1 MVLGGG
7 ARETALFL
15 SDQGFI
21 SKTTVFFFFFLKEK
35 ESQIYD
41 CYAYS
46 VMSDSS

>member
-7 ARETALFL
+7 ARETTLLL

-21 SKTTVFFFFFLKEK
+21 LKRTVFFFLKEK

-41 CYAYS
+41 CDA
-46 VMSDSS
+46 